1 MTQKT
6 KSDAAS
12 MLESMAQRQ
21 PQRGAETQEVQVSL
35 QASKQESKQANLQE
49 RATTFSTYLR
59 PSLQKRIKRLA
70 LELDRT
76 TTSLVEEA
84 LETFVARHEK

>member
-21 PQRGAETQEVQVSL
+21 PQRGAEPQETQVSL
-35 QASKQESKQANLQE
+35 QANNQESKQTNLQE

-76 TTSLVEEA
+76 TASLVEEA
-84 LETFVARHEK
+84 LEVFVARHEE

>member
-12 MLESMAQRQ
+12 MLESLAQRQ
-21 PQRGAETQEVQVSL
+21 PQRGAETQEIQVNL
-35 QASKQESKQANLQE
+35 QESKQASKQTNLQE

-70 LELDRT
+70 VELDRT
-76 TTSLVEEA
+76 TASLVEEA

>member
-12 MLESMAQRQ
+12 MLESIAQRQ
-21 PQRGAETQEVQVSL
+21 PQRGAAPQEIQVSL
-35 QASKQESKQANLQE
+35 QANKQESKQANLQE
-49 RATTFSTYLR
+49 RVTTFSTYLR

-70 LELDRT
+70 VELDRT